1 MRSAR
6 KCEVEIAC
14 IVLPTY
20 NEAENLPIL
29 LPLIFEQAE
38 KITTHELHVL
48 VVDDNSPDGT
58 AAIVREAMREYPRLH
73 IIAGQKRGLGE
84 AYQRGFAHA
93 LAELRP
99 ELILQMD
106 ADLQHDPVLLPEFIA
121 RANEGF
127 GLVIGSRFAPG
138 GAIRNFSWHRRWMSV
153 TGTWLVQRVAGI
165 PSIHDCTSGY
175 RCIRAELL
183 PRCQLARL
191 SMRGYSF
198 QSALLGELL
207 RNGARVLEIP
217 IVFSERR
224 NGESKLSLRDQVEFL
239 VNLFR
244 LRPGRRD

>member
-1 MRSAR
+1 VR
-6 KCEVEIAC
+6 VAC

-29 LPLIFEQAE
+29 LPMIFQQAE

-58 AAIVREAMREYPRLH
+58 AAIVHEAMRHHPYLH
-73 IIAGQKRGLGE
+73 IISGKKKGLGE
-84 AYQRGFAHA
+84 AYKRGFAYA

-106 ADLQHDPVLLPEFIA
+106 ADLQHDPVMLPEFVA

-127 GLVIGSRFAPG
+127 SLVIGSRFAPG
-138 GAIRNFSWHRRWMSV
+138 GAIPSFSWHRRWISV
-153 TGTWLVQRVAGI
+153 AGTWLVQRFAGI

-175 RCIRAELL
+175 RCVRAELL
-183 PRCQLARL
+183 PCCQLARL
-191 SMRGYSF
+191 STRGYSF
-198 QSALLGELL
+198 QSSLLGELL

-217 IVFSERR
+217 IIFSERR
-224 NGESKLSLRDQVEFL
+224 KGKSKLSLRDQVEFL

-244 LRPGRRD
+244 LRPDRRV

>member
-1 MRSAR
+1 VRSAR

-29 LPLIFEQAE
+29 LPLIFQQAE

-73 IIAGQKRGLGE
+73 IIGGRKKGLGE

-106 ADLQHDPVLLPEFIA
+106 ADLQHDPALLPEFIA

-138 GAIRNFSWHRRWMSV
+138 GAIRNFSWYRRWISV

-183 PRCQLARL
+183 PGCQLARL